1 MIQTNI
7 FSKGRPLAEYL
18 KKQRENKKFIKTVE
32 TSGTFTLITF
42 FLIFAI
48 RPTALTISSL
58 IGEIKA
64 KEQMVAEMRKKI
76 GNLVLAQDAFSQVQE
91 KYKVINSALPENAD
105 YSQSMVQ
112 ITSAAKESGILVDKL
127 NYDITGAKKDSL
139 VNSQLESFFVALD
152 RDTSFRSALDLTDK
166 ILHNR
171 RLINL
176 ESIRISSVKDE
187 KKSSDSENIPPD
199 NQINISFVNEI
210 YYWQVQNEKK

>member
-32 TSGTFTLITF
+32 TGGTFALITF
-42 FLIFAI
+42 FLLFAI
-48 RPTALTISSL
+48 RPTALTISAL

-91 KYKVINSALPENAD
+91 KYKVISSALPDNAD
-105 YSQSMVQ
+105 YRQSMVQ
-112 ITSAAKESGILVDKL
+112 ITSAAKESGILIDKL
-127 NYDITGAKKDSL
+127 NYDLTSVKKDTGP
-139 VNSQLESFFVALD
+139 SQLESFSVAINKAA
-152 RDTSFRSALDLTDK
+152 SFQSALDLTDK
-166 ILHNR
+166 LLHNR
-171 RLINL
+171 RLIGL
-176 ESIRISSVKDE
+176 ESIRISSTKNE
-187 KKSSDSENIPPD
+187 KKSSESESTPSD

-210 YYWQVQNEKK
+210 YFWQNQNEKK